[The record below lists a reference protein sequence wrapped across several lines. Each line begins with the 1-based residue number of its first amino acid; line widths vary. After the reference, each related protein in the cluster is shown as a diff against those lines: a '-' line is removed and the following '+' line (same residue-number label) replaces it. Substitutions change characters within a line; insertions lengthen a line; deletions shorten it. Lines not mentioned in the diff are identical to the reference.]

1 MKKFHYNDLLSGN
14 YTTED
19 EEIIKEMDKEQ
30 VEMYIDDHGR
40 VFTES
45 DVYIADVKKYNRGGE
60 RMKDNFLKVD

>member
-1 MKKFHYNDLLSGN
+1 MKKFHYNDLLSGD

-30 VEMYIDDHGR
+30 VEMYIDGYGR

-45 DVYIADVKKYNRGGE
+45 DVYIADVKTI
-60 RMKDNFLKVD
+60 